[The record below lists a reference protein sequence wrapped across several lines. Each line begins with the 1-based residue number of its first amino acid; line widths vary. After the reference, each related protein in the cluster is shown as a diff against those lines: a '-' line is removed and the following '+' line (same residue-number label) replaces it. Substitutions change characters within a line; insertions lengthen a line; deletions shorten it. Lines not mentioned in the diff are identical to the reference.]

1 MNIVTINFIIN
12 ILILITSCVCFVKIM
27 KNDLTHLERDVNE
40 IKKVIKDI
48 NNKIYC
54 LSERISKIEGKLE

>member
-1 MNIVTINFIIN
+1 
-12 ILILITSCVCFVKIM
+12 M

>member
-1 MNIVTINFIIN
+1 MNIVTLNFIIN
-12 ILILITSCVCFVKIM
+12 ILILITSSICFIKIM